1 MLQIT
6 PRISIEGIDTEKEL
20 NEYLEEQEKNEP
32 NENIIKMFKWFL
44 MKIEEDA
51 KSNTYNQR
59 HCDSLDKYAVKVIQ
73 RKLMKEDDVINFV
86 RQALEGV

>member
-1 MLQIT
+1 MQIT
-6 PRISIEGIDTEKEL
+6 SRISIEGIDTEEEL
-20 NEYLEEQEKNEP
+20 NKYLEDQEKNEP
-32 NENIIKMFKWFL
+32 NENVIKMFKWFL

-73 RKLMKEDDVINFV
+73 RKLMKEEDVIDFV
-86 RQALEGV
+86 RQALESR